1 MSFRRRAL
9 FLAGLFVA
17 VSCSDAGNP
26 IGPEGPKPV
35 PPQPEDVLATL
46 TCRVSVDR
54 PEMECASRGP
64 STGPASG
71 LIVGGVNGDFVRLT
85 KVGHNVDVDS
95 MWFGVTIQNLIHQT
109 MGTVDGVTPH
119 PDGVRIFFS
128 TNPQMTALGS
138 VEVVP
143 DGTQM
148 ITAAGQ
154 PYYQYAGMLVD
165 SAVSAPTTWKFKRKD
180 TTNAPTAFVNGQ
192 NFEFTVLVSAAVK
205 YPQGW
210 LDIIPDNPV
219 MQVGGLDS
227 LLARVRNAHG
237 QGLPDGVDWT
247 SSNTAVVTVTELTDS
262 TAEIAGVAEGTAY
275 VKAVSATDGVR
286 RDSVLVTV
294 NNAPIVTQDSISALE
309 NVTDSL
315 PAPRLQNNVTAGGGT
330 VVPATS
336 TTFAGGQAIVTAGGG
351 LVYRAPA
358 GFTGK
363 DTVTYQ
369 VTDGTWTVPAKVVV
383 QVEASRY
390 WYVRAGA
397 SGDGRDR
404 SPFGTIAAA
413 QAVATVADS
422 IFVLTPADGTSAVN
436 GPAVLQNSQALIG
449 QGVTF
454 DVTRTLNGKSVMVFD
469 GTGAAPGLTRTAAG
483 PTVTV
488 AQNNI
493 IRGVAIDADAGAAI
507 FAAAPFGTLFI
518 RETDAAPTGPAL
530 DLTTG
535 TIDAVFNTLS
545 ALSSVSTGISLTGVD
560 GSVTATGGAI
570 SITGAGAAA
579 VSITG
584 GVSLSYPG
592 NITQTTNNPLL
603 AIANHTGTLALGG
616 TLQAS
621 TGTGAQ
627 FNNADGT
634 YTFTGAVTLSNMTGG
649 FAGIDV
655 RGGSTG
661 TFSFPAGSS
670 ISGTSGPA
678 LYVGASAPTLTYA
691 GTLSNNN
698 NNAAVS
704 RPLYVDGITGGTV
717 TVSGAVSNTGAG
729 ILVEDNTGGV
739 VEVSGNVD
747 VSGSAGGGILVQN
760 NGNGADIR
768 FTGASKHIHST
779 SNITGVYLLNNP
791 GAAITFAG
799 GGLNIDMPSGSG
811 ASANGFVA
819 QGGGTVTVTGANN
832 VVNVMERA
840 VEVTSTTI
848 GAAGINLRSVTSSP
862 TIATRAVR
870 LASTGA
876 GGLQITGAGAVA
888 GSGGSITSVDT
899 AVSLS
904 SVGGPVELAYLTV
917 GTGTTVGVAA
927 NTFNTLT
934 LTGASLTTAG
944 GPVLNLTGGAL
955 AGTAFLSA
963 PNSLTSGA
971 VLTNVTGS
979 LTATGGG
986 MSVSAVAGAGP
997 VLLVDGG
1004 SVSVSYTGGLTGIA
1018 ATPLLRVANGHSG
1031 TLALDGTNSVITT
1044 GSPGL
1049 RFENADGVYN
1059 LNVTAGTTALSGDSV
1074 GIDILAGNDPTN
1086 GSQGTFQFGAPGN
1099 GFAITSGA
1107 GTAFNFQ
1114 GSAADVVFHGGI
1126 TKNGA
1131 QTGRMVDIT
1140 GQKAASAITFQ
1151 TGTLSATSTNA
1162 ASTGILLNDADGAVS
1177 FNGTTTLGS
1186 VGITTG
1192 DAGIDV
1198 ENGSSGTI
1206 TFAGSSSVV
1215 NAAGEL
1221 IRIVSSAPTFTYPGT
1236 FQRTSGNAVGI
1247 LAQNNTGGTITF
1259 NGDGTTLDGDPA
1271 DVTKSLST
1279 GTGNAVSLLTN
1290 TGTTFHFAGGMTLA
1304 STSGTS
1310 FNATGGGT
1318 VNVSGAGNTANAT
1331 SGTAVRIT
1339 DTNIGATSGV
1349 VFRNVSASGGTTGI
1363 LLSNTGNT
1371 GGGFG
1376 VMGDGATAGSGGTI
1390 QNTQTGASFTT
1401 ARNIHLER
1409 MNFTSANT
1417 VDGGG
1422 TCDGLSN
1429 SGCNGVVYLN
1439 GVVGVTLDR
1448 LALTGTI
1455 AQEGIV
1461 AQTVTNIAITNATI
1475 PNAGNEQWEHGI
1487 KLFDVLGTANSI
1499 TGSTV
1504 SNAGNFNVF
1513 VQNSTSTNGV
1523 AGAADSLL
1531 IQSNTISNPG
1541 SALQSDG
1548 ITVATRAT
1556 GNLKVAVV
1564 NNTFNTVRMATDGVQ
1579 VDAGG
1584 SSAAQAV
1591 VTGNSI
1597 AGYNTAIN
1605 ISGAST
1611 ASNTFNIFSN
1621 PTLSSGVGHTINLA
1635 ANGDANLRGFVKNN
1649 PSITTTSASGSS
1661 NGIDAIVDQTG
1672 SIIVDIDGNTISG
1685 IYTAG
1690 IRAGGRNATAQS
1702 DVTIRNNNVTA
1713 SPAGA
1718 TPPAGGIYIVAGN
1731 GTAGETNR
1739 TCLNLTNNQIVNG
1752 SPGAFDFDIY
1762 LENYNGGGF
1771 NNTFQLQGL
1780 TGSGSNQTN
1789 VNNFLSSRDIGGA
1802 RAQAFFT
1809 TGTETYFAATCATP

>member
-26 IGPEGPKPV
+26 IGPEGPRPE
-35 PPQPEDVLATL
+35 PQPQEVMQAL
-46 TCRVSVDR
+46 TCTVSIND
-54 PEMECASRGP
+54 PEMRCAPPAPG
-64 STGPASG
+64 TGGALGNVS
-71 LIVGGVNGDFVRLT
+71 IVGGTNGVFVKLT
-85 KVGHNVDVDS
+85 KLNHNFDADS
-95 MWFGVTIQNLIHQT
+95 MWFDVTLANYTGQT
-109 MGTVDGVTPH
+109 LGTVNGSTADVDSVRVFFLADPNPTAGGDVTVGH
-119 PDGVRIFFS
+119 PAGAE
-128 TNPQMTALGS
+128 P
-138 VEVVP
+138 
-143 DGTQM
+143 
-148 ITAAGQ
+148 ITTSAPQ
-154 PYYQYAGMLVD
+154 PYYEYPGMLAD
-165 SAVSAPTTWKFKRKD
+165 SAVSPSRRWHFDLDAGATT
-180 TTNAPTAFVNGQ
+180 
-192 NFEFTVLVSAAVK
+192 FTFQVMVRSKVQF
-205 YPQGW
+205 PRGW
-210 LDIIPDNPV
+210 LKIRPRDPV
-219 MQVGGLDS
+219 LQVGEVDTLEIRS
-227 LLARVRNAHG
+227 RNRFG
-237 QGLPDGVDWT
+237 QDENENVTWS
-247 SSNTAVVTVTELTDS
+247 SSNPSVVSVTAVTLRSAQINAV
-262 TAEIAGVAEGTAY
+262 GEGMAW
-275 VKAVSATDGVR
+275 VKAQSDSVVR
-286 RDSVLVTV
+286 VDSVLVTV
-294 NNAPIVTQDSISALE
+294 NNTPVVQPDSISALE
-309 NVTDSL
+309 NVTDSI
-315 PAPRLQNNVTAGGGT
+315 PAPRLQDNVTAGGGAVIADT
-330 VVPATS
+330 VPTW
-336 TTFAGGQAIVTAGGG
+336 AGGEAIILSGGG

-383 QVEASRY
+383 QVEPSRY
-390 WYVRAGA
+390 WYVRADA

-413 QAVATVADS
+413 QAVATAADS
-422 IFVLTPADGTSAVN
+422 IFVLTPANGTSAVD
-436 GPAVLQNSQALIG
+436 GPAVLQASQALIG

-454 DVTRTLNGKSVMVFD
+454 DVTRTLNGQSVMVFD
-469 GTGAAPGLTRTAAG
+469 GTGAAPGLTRTAGA
-483 PTVTV
+483 TVV
-488 AQNNI
+488 LAQNNV
-493 IRGVAIDADAGAAI
+493 IRGVGISSVDAAAI
-507 FAAAPFGTLFI
+507 HGVGFGTL
-518 RETDAAPTGPAL
+518 TVGDVSVQAGGPAL
-530 DLTTG
+530 SLVNGDLAGSFTALHSLNSDSAGLTLQSVGGTLTATASSISGAATTG
-535 TIDAVFNTLS
+535 MSVTNGSVDISFPGAISHSGTGRVLDVNNHSGDATFQG
-545 ALSSVSTGISLTGVD
+545 A
-560 GSVTATGGAI
+560 VTATA
-570 SITGAGAAA
+570 
-579 VSITG
+579 
-584 GVSLSYPG
+584 
-592 NITQTTNNPLL
+592 
-603 AIANHTGTLALGG
+603 
-616 TLQAS
+616 
-621 TGTGAQ
+621 GTGAL
-627 FNNADGT
+627 FNTASGA
-634 YTFTGAVTLSNMTGG
+634 YTFNGAVTLSGMTGG

-670 ISGTSGPA
+670 ISNTSGPA

-760 NGNGADIR
+760 NSNGADIR
-768 FTGASKHIHST
+768 FTGGTKHIHST
-779 SNITGVYLLNNP
+779 SNITGVNLVNNT
-791 GAAITFAG
+791 GASITFAG

-811 ASANGFVA
+811 ATSSGFVA
-819 QGGGTVTVTGANN
+819 TGGGTVTVTGANN
-832 VVNVMERA
+832 VIDVLEGAVQIVN
-840 VEVTSTTI
+840 TTI
-848 GAAGINLRSVTSSP
+848 GVAGINLRSVTSSP

-1031 TLALDGTNSVITT
+1031 TLALNGTNSMITT

-1049 RFENADGVYN
+1049 RFENADGTYN
-1059 LNVTAGTTALSGDSV
+1059 LNVTAGTTALSGDSAGV
-1074 GIDILAGNDPTN
+1074 DILAGNDATN

-1114 GSAADVVFHGGI
+1114 GSAADVTFHGGI
-1126 TKNGA
+1126 TKNAA

-1140 GQKAASAITFQ
+1140 GQRAASAITFQ

-1162 ASTGILLNDADGAVS
+1162 ASTGILLNDADGTVAFS
-1177 FNGTTTLGS
+1177 GTTTLGS

-1206 TFAGSSSVV
+1206 TFAGTSSVV

-1247 LAQNNTGGTITF
+1247 LAQNNTGGTITL

-1279 GTGNAVSLLTN
+1279 GTANAVSLLTN
-1290 TGTTFHFAGGMTLA
+1290 TGTTFHFAGGMVLA

-1331 SGTAVRIT
+1331 AGTAVRIT

-1349 VFRNVSASGGTTGI
+1349 VFRSVSAAGGTTGI
-1363 LLSNTGNT
+1363 VLSNTGNT

-1422 TCDGLSN
+1422 ICDGLSN

-1475 PNAGNEQWEHGI
+1475 PNAGNEQWEHAI

-1611 ASNTFNIFSN
+1611 ASNRFNIFSN

-1649 PSITTTSASGSS
+1649 PSITTTSATGSS

-1731 GTAGETNR
+1731 GTVGETNR

-1780 TGSGSNQTN
+1780 TGSGSNQAN
-1789 VNNFLSSRDIGGA
+1789 VNSFLSSRDIGGA

-1809 TGTETYFAATCATP
+1809 TGAETYVAATCATP